1 MPRKREFSETCSAEG
16 CERASVTRGLC
27 HKHYVASWRTEGRYN
42 YNAPRRDENGQTK
55 AHRLANLLSLCDGFL
70 HTLNVLSDRIVRS
83 SGRTRSP
90 EAQRL
95 YELASELRVRIAR
108 ELPGT
113 VEEPFRASDW
123 LHDRRASE
131 NGRRVPQRTG
141 GS

>member
-1 MPRKREFSETCSAEG
+1 MPRKREFSETCSVPACG
-16 CERASVTRGLC
+16 RASVTRGMC
-27 HKHYVASWRTEGRYN
+27 HKHYVAARRAEGRYN
-42 YNAPRRDENGQTK
+42 YSGPRLDENGQTK
-55 AHRLANLLSLCDGFL
+55 ARRLANLLSLCDGFL

-108 ELPGT
+108 ELPET

-123 LHDRRASE
+123 LHGRRASE
-131 NGRRVPQRTG
+131 NGRHVQKSG
-141 GS
+141 AS

>member
-16 CERASVTRGLC
+16 CERASVTRGMC
-27 HKHYVASWRTEGRYN
+27 HKHYVASRRAEGRYS
-42 YNAPRRDENGQTK
+42 YSGLPRHDENGQTK
-55 AHRLANLLSLCDGFL
+55 VRRLANLLSLCDGFL
-70 HTLNVLSDRIVRS
+70 HTLNMLSDRIVRS

-113 VEEPFRASDW
+113 PEKPFRASDW
-123 LHDRRASE
+123 LHSRRASE
-131 NGRRVPQRTG
+131 NGRHVQKTG
-141 GS
+141 AS